1 MNLLN
6 TKSKLSYLLFL
17 GIVCCA
23 CILGS
28 CKDDDV
34 IDPDAPSVPKPGT
47 AVENINTNVKALRKL
62 IEAKQ
67 QDLTVK
73 TYNPVNNGASYTI
86 ELSDG
91 TSFSMYAQIAALEGG
106 GEDVVYSPKIGAK
119 VEHDEYYWTLDD
131 AWLTFENDEK
141 VKVLDENN
149 TVVPIVD
156 INTDGYW
163 TVKYGAKSRTLD
175 KAVSGKLTSQ
185 FKQVSAIGDESV
197 SFTFTDR
204 TPVIELNL
212 FKGDNPEIPP
222 VTGALRRP
230 ISPEQPAWFVH
241 IDSWNYAD
249 PQKIIDLIPA
259 DIRPFTI
266 FNISLSV
273 SHDEATGIYNVSEY
287 GYEIAKSWLRTC
299 AENNVWAMVQPSSG
313 GFSHFKDVSLYSQ
326 FESDD
331 KVRVYDEFFQRISQ
345 LSWFQ
350 LL

>member
-1 MNLLN
+1 MMNLLN

-67 QDLTVK
+67 QDLAVK

-106 GEDVVYSPKIGAK
+106 GEDVVYSPKVGAK

-149 TVVPIVD
+149 TVAPIVD

-185 FKQVSAIGDESV
+185 FKQVSTIGDESV

-204 TPVIELNL
+204 T
-212 FKGDNPEIPP
+212 
-222 VTGALRRP
+222 
-230 ISPEQPAWFVH
+230 WFVH

-331 KVRVYDEFFQRISQ
+331 KVRVYDEFFRISQ

>member
-1 MNLLN
+1 MMNLLN

-67 QDLTVK
+67 QDLAVK

-149 TVVPIVD
+149 TVAPIVD

-241 IDSWNYAD
+241 IDSWNYAG
-249 PQKIIDLIPA
+249 
-259 DIRPFTI
+259 RY
-266 FNISLSV
+266 SSV
-273 SHDEATGIYNVSEY
+273 Y
-287 GYEIAKSWLRTC
+287 
-299 AENNVWAMVQPSSG
+299 
-313 GFSHFKDVSLYSQ
+313 HF
-326 FESDD
+326 
-331 KVRVYDEFFQRISQ
+331 
-345 LSWFQ
+345 
-350 LL
+350 